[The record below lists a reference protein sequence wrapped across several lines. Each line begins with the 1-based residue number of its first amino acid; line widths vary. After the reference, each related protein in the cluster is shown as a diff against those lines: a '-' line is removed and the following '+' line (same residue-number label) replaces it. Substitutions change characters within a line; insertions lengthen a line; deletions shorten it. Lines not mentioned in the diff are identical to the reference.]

1 MVYKKLI
8 VPATILV
15 LAAALLI
22 PIVLTG
28 YAELERAEHEFQ
40 AGNYAASVESYEKSA
55 RMLPWRDDLWEKAGI
70 SAANLG
76 RAEDAIDFFGRAP
89 ALSPQGSMLL
99 GYSYYGVGDTSS
111 AIRALEASQ
120 LSLAYKLLAHIHGQQ
135 KDWTAE
141 QKALE
146 AQLGLDDGDPYAHY
160 RLGLILSLFEPG
172 QSLPHLMRASSLD
185 PEFDPAVQTMRA
197 ALNVS
202 ATQPDRSSQMVTI
215 GRALGLVRDWEL
227 SFLAFESAVQADAE
241 SAEAWAWLGEAK
253 QQLGRDGRVELDQAV
268 RLDHTSV
275 IVRALRGLYWYRQQ
289 KYEQMLA
296 EYLLAAEYEPSNPA
310 WMAELGNAYTLN
322 GDLAEALVAYQK
334 AIELAPD
341 EATYWRLLAVFCA
354 ENGVHVEDLG
364 LPAALK
370 AVELKPDDR
379 FTLDT
384 LGWLYLSTGR
394 FATAEQTLLDVL
406 NKYPDHY
413 SANIHLAMTYL
424 AQGNREAAYEH
435 LVYVRDAD
443 VDGSDGLFAK
453 QLLAKYF
460 P

>member
-1 MVYKKLI
+1 MVYKRFN
-8 VPATILV
+8 VPITIFV
-15 LAAALLI
+15 LAVALFT

-28 YAELERAEHEFQ
+28 YTSLQRAEQEFQ
-40 AGNYAASVESYEKSA
+40 AGDYAASVKSFERSA
-55 RMLPWRDDLWEKAGI
+55 RMLPWREDLWEKAGI

-76 RAEDAIDFFGRAP
+76 HAEDAIEFLGRAP

-99 GYSYYGVGDTSS
+99 GYSYYGVGDLPS
-111 AIRALEASQ
+111 AINALEASR
-120 LSLAYKLLAHIHGQQ
+120 LSPAYKLLAHIHGQQ
-135 KDWTAE
+135 KNWVAE
-141 QKALE
+141 QNALE

-160 RLGLILSLFEPG
+160 RLGLLLSLFEPE

-185 PEFDPAVQTMRA
+185 SEFDPAVQTMRA

-202 ATQPDRSSQMVTI
+202 ATQPDPSSQFVTI
-215 GRALGLVRDWEL
+215 GRALGLVQDWEL
-227 SFLAFESAVQADAE
+227 SFLAFESAVQADAGN
-241 SAEAWAWLGEAK
+241 AEAWAWLGEAK
-253 QQLGRDGRVELDQAV
+253 QQLGQDGRVELDQAV

-296 EYLLAAEYEPSNPA
+296 EYLLAAEFEPANPA
-310 WMAELGNAYTLN
+310 WMAELGNARTLN
-322 GDLAEALVAYQK
+322 GDLAEALAAYQK

-341 EATYWRLLAVFCA
+341 EAIYWRLLAVFCA

-370 AVELKPDDR
+370 AVELKPDDP

-394 FATAEQTLLDVL
+394 FATAEQTLLEL
-406 NKYPDHY
+406 LKKYPDHF

-424 AQGNREAAYEH
+424 AQGNHDAAYDQ
-435 LVYVRDAD
+435 LIYVRDAD
-443 VDGSDGLFAK
+443 VDGADGLFAK